1 MKYTEAKQGRT
12 FILRLEDGEVV
23 HEEIERFAKDHG
35 IRAAAIIVLGGADK
49 GSKIVVGPEDGR
61 ASPINPMEYILK
73 DVHEASGAGTLFP
86 DKEGNPI
93 IHIHMAFGRND
104 KSITGC
110 IRNGVKVW
118 HVMEV
123 ILLELTD
130 ISSKRILNEELGFK
144 LLEP

>member
-61 ASPINPMEYILK
+61 TTPINPIEHILK
-73 DVHEASGAGTLFP
+73 DVHEASGVGTLFP
-86 DKEGNPI
+86 DDEGNPL
-93 IHIHMAFGRND
+93 IHIHMTFGRKD
-104 KSITGC
+104 KSVMGC

-118 HVMEV
+118 QVMEL
-123 ILLELTD
+123 ILFELIDTG
-130 ISSKRILNEELGFK
+130 SKRLLNEKLGFK